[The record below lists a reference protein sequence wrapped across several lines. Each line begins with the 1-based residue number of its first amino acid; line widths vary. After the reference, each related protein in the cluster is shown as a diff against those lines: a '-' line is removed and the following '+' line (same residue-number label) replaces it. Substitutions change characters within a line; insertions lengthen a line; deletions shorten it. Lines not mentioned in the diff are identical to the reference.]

1 MSDANRAATAT
12 ASPPAATRGLRSER
26 AWNDVRSAARIAREE
41 GVVLRLHGTLVMPL
55 RKLQKQAKGLGKE
68 QKKPAE
74 AAAPPLLSAKVGEAP
89 PSPALSK
96 RQQRSAQRL
105 QEFQERKRATLVQG
119 LVSKGTDPEVARGI
133 VAREERKQLEL
144 VAAQRAAPMEQE
156 AGSVE
161 GRSPGSQ
168 AAGAQLGVGPK
179 RARTE
184 PSEAD

>member
-1 MSDANRAATAT
+1 MFHNNTRNKVKMSDANRAATAT

-96 RQQRSAQRL
+96 RQQRSAHNVSPTSGSWSGLRCSKI
-105 QEFQERKRATLVQG
+105 KR
-119 LVSKGTDPEVARGI
+119 SFRFSRGG
-133 VAREERKQLEL
+133 
-144 VAAQRAAPMEQE
+144 QRALS
-156 AGSVE
+156 SVLTSSLLSTLR
-161 GRSPGSQ
+161 GLRSALTASIVRSIRRRSPG
-168 AAGAQLGVGPK
+168 
-179 RARTE
+179 RTGTVLLV
-184 PSEAD
+184 